1 MRKFK
6 LAKFKTDTTS
16 KIVHFETAPLSAE
29 FTEAN
34 GAIYTSG
41 LVLVEGAHTDSK
53 QRPHV
58 FSAERVK
65 RIVENTNKLLQQ
77 GARLPLLT
85 DHQKTQDT
93 TIGDVEGLLEARV
106 ITADDIKDPKY
117 TNLIGKF
124 GAFANQIAIKASKAV
139 NQYKDRLLSTVSPGI
154 DIVSDSIRE
163 ISCTSTPAIVGLSL
177 FKGYDN
183 EATFA
188 LTFDDLEQQG
198 DQIDQIKVQ
207 YDSETEKL
215 WVVLT
220 SILTADEEAL
230 GDQDQSELIEKALDD
245 FENRVLEVLGV
256 TPDEQEPEEPE
267 TPEQEDVQAQQA
279 GSKMPRTLSQR
290 TGTTNYSDSDL
301 PEIVAAFTLDD
312 MEKLAQFGLGST
324 ALGIAKKAGRAVGNI
339 KRQGILN
346 TVAKEA
352 GGTVGA
358 VKGGFKGAVT
368 AAKNSGKGRLRS
380 NLSGVKGA
388 VRQGLSTTGGK
399 VAAGGLGATAVGTG
413 LALRP
418 RKPKKPKF

>member
-1 MRKFK
+1 
-6 LAKFKTDTTS
+6 
-16 KIVHFETAPLSAE
+16 
-29 FTEAN
+29 
-34 GAIYTSG
+34 
-41 LVLVEGAHTDSK
+41 
-53 QRPHV
+53 
-58 FSAERVK
+58 
-65 RIVENTNKLLQQ
+65 
-77 GARLPLLT
+77 
-85 DHQKTQDT
+85 
-93 TIGDVEGLLEARV
+93 
-106 ITADDIKDPKY
+106 
-117 TNLIGKF
+117 
-124 GAFANQIAIKASKAV
+124 
-139 NQYKDRLLSTVSPGI
+139 
-154 DIVSDSIRE
+154 
-163 ISCTSTPAIVGLSL
+163 
-177 FKGYDN
+177 
-183 EATFA
+183 
-188 LTFDDLEQQG
+188 
-198 DQIDQIKVQ
+198 
-207 YDSETEKL
+207 L

-324 ALGIAKKAGRAVGNI
+324 AFGLAKKVASKAGRAVGTI
-339 KRQGILN
+339 KRQGVLN

-352 GGTVGA
+352 GSTVGA

-380 NLSGVKGA
+380 NLSGIKGA

>member
-1 MRKFK
+1 
-6 LAKFKTDTTS
+6 
-16 KIVHFETAPLSAE
+16 
-29 FTEAN
+29 
-34 GAIYTSG
+34 
-41 LVLVEGAHTDSK
+41 
-53 QRPHV
+53 
-58 FSAERVK
+58 
-65 RIVENTNKLLQQ
+65 
-77 GARLPLLT
+77 
-85 DHQKTQDT
+85 
-93 TIGDVEGLLEARV
+93 
-106 ITADDIKDPKY
+106 
-117 TNLIGKF
+117 
-124 GAFANQIAIKASKAV
+124 
-139 NQYKDRLLSTVSPGI
+139 
-154 DIVSDSIRE
+154 
-163 ISCTSTPAIVGLSL
+163 
-177 FKGYDN
+177 
-183 EATFA
+183 
-188 LTFDDLEQQG
+188 
-198 DQIDQIKVQ
+198 
-207 YDSETEKL
+207 L